1 MATTFSS
8 FLFPLPALV
17 HFEFLEKDINERRGR
32 FRAQVRVTQHQTLCA
47 TMDVSFTVYPSA
59 LIAEK
64 EKLLAEA
71 AMQAA
76 IAEQNIATHGVTH
89 VQIS

>member
-1 MATTFSS
+1 M
-8 FLFPLPALV
+8 
-17 HFEFLEKDINERRGR
+17 
-32 FRAQVRVTQHQTLCA
+32 TQHQTLCA